1 MYNVALVRQLCVEIT
16 GEKDSEKCQQ
26 LVALLR
32 AVMKEDQEEIRV
44 RMSFLVKKYAGVV
57 DGESQAAD

>member
-1 MYNVALVRQLCVEIT
+1 VYNVPLLRQLWVEIT
-16 GEKDSEKCQQ
+16 SEKDSEKCQE

-32 AVMKEDQEEIRV
+32 AVIKEDQEEIRV
-44 RMSFLVKKYAGVV
+44 RMSFLVKKCASVV

>member
-1 MYNVALVRQLCVEIT
+1 VYNVALVRQLCVEIT
-16 GEKDSEKCQQ
+16 SEKDSEKCQQ

-32 AVMKEDQEEIRV
+32 AVTKEDQEEIRV